1 MRRCVGATRMIPQ
14 EKKALVRRRRIPR
27 PKSPCLP
34 VGQAVIMV
42 AGGGVWALLAT
53 RSPRI

>member
-42 AGGGVWALLAT
+42 AGG
-53 RSPRI
+53 RI